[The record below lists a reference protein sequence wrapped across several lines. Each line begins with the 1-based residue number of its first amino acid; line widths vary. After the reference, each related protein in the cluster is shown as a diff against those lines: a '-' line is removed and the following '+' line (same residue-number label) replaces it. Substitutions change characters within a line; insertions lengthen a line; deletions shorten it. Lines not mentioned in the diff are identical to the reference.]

1 MFTIVSI
8 LMGLPRAV
16 IALLWYFT
24 DPRWTNVIETRS
36 VKIVGFLLLPY
47 TTLAYVLIHHWAG
60 KVDLDHPEHL
70 AIVGIAVI
78 VDVGAWLSGKKLI
91 RRRKD

>member
-1 MFTIVSI
+1 MFMIVSI

-16 IALLWYFT
+16 LALLWYFT
-24 DPRWTNVIETRS
+24 DPRWTNVIHERS

-60 KVDLDHPEHL
+60 KVDLDKKEHL
-70 AIVGIAVI
+70 AIVAVAVL
-78 VDVGAWLSGKKLI
+78 VDVGAWFSGKKLF
-91 RRRKD
+91 RRKKD

>member
-1 MFTIVSI
+1 MFMIVSI
-8 LMGLPRAV
+8 LLGLPRAV

-24 DPRWTNVIETRS
+24 DPRWTNVIETKS

-70 AIVGIAVI
+70 AIVAIALI

-91 RRRKD
+91 RRKKD